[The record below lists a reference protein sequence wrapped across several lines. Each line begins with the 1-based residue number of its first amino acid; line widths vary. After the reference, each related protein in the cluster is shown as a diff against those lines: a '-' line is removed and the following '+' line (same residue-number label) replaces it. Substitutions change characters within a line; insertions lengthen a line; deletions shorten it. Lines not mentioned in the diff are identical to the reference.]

1 MEIKKADFAGSW
13 YPGSSSGC
21 EEDIR
26 EFLSSPGFRAV
37 PEKTRVAGIVPHAG
51 WYFSGALACQVIRRL
66 AHGDKP
72 DVVVLFGKHMR
83 PREQPDIM
91 AGGWFETPLG
101 MIPVHQDLSA
111 TLSEELDLRKIHPS
125 QAGPEN
131 TIELQLPFIRYFF
144 PDTPVVAI
152 GAAPNSTA
160 IHIGRETVAIARRM
174 GLSMKIIGSTDLTH
188 YGPNYGFMPHGQGM
202 EGLTWVKEENDP
214 RMISMM
220 LAMDRDSIVD
230 EALSHGNAC
239 CSGAVAAA
247 VSGAGALGADHG
259 ELLAYTTSYDKSPG
273 HSFVGYA
280 AVLY

>member
-101 MIPVHQDLSA
+101 MITKRSA
-111 TLSEELDLRKIHPS
+111 GAIPS
-125 QAGPEN
+125 WRWSRRSPSVKA
-131 TIELQLPFIRYFF
+131 TIRW
-144 PDTPVVAI
+144 VV
-152 GAAPNSTA
+152 
-160 IHIGRETVAIARRM
+160 R
-174 GLSMKIIGSTDLTH
+174 
-188 YGPNYGFMPHGQGM
+188 
-202 EGLTWVKEENDP
+202 
-214 RMISMM
+214 
-220 LAMDRDSIVD
+220 
-230 EALSHGNAC
+230 
-239 CSGAVAAA
+239 A
-247 VSGAGALGADHG
+247 VSRS
-259 ELLAYTTSYDKSPG
+259 TSRKTRV
-273 HSFVGYA
+273 FQEEK
-280 AVLY
+280 